1 MRSKRLR
8 RDERGACYPRFSRL
22 GNHPLATRSRCS
34 KSSPI
39 DQNDE
44 APHTASSV
52 DHNRLPTASDRQS
65 HDKKNPPASNAE
77 IVFPLDD
84 QRVKKSDN
92 QKRRHA
98 DDDTRQVIM
107 SQKFHIL
114 GFWDKDTENR
124 MTRNGPAAFPLCGVA
139 FDMACYC
146 AARKKD
152 AILMPRLCPIFVAE

>member
-1 MRSKRLR
+1 MLSPFLPFGKPPFGHTLALLEKFADRPER
-8 RDERGACYPRFSRL
+8 RGAPYRKQCGPQQVTDRQ
-22 GNHPLATRSRCS
+22 RSGDS
-34 KSSPI
+34 
-39 DQNDE
+39 
-44 APHTASSV
+44 
-52 DHNRLPTASDRQS
+52 RQS